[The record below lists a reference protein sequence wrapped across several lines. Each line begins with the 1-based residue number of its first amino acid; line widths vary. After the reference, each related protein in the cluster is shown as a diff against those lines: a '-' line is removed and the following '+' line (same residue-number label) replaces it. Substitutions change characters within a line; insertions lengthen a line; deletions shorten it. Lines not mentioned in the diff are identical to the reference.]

1 MPEKA
6 LSQFVKRVYVENEVY
21 DEVYFNFLKLFKDCS
36 PWHEYFKVVTVQ
48 HDINKG
54 WYYHRAIGNPTVDP
68 SIKLCNFTD
77 ASKLSFEKRHDWESI
92 LDIFTREKKPS
103 TLLKLNKWNNVKGTD
118 EKISYDYFGME
129 VFKNIN
135 VAKHQG
141 ISDVKC
147 PDINRFMPPI
157 RDNVYYIQDKWQ
169 YADKITKG
177 SGIPIEDVL
186 FIFDAAYKSK
196 ITLI

>member
-36 PWHEYFKVVTVQ
+36 PWHECFKVVTVQ

-77 ASKLSFEKRHDWESI
+77 ARKLSFAKWHDGEPI
-92 LDIFTREKKPS
+92 LDMFTREKKPS
-103 TLLKLNKWNNVKGTD
+103 TLLKLNKWNSVKETD

-135 VAKHQG
+135 VAKYQG
-141 ISDVKC
+141 ISGVKC
-147 PDINRFMPPI
+147 PDVNKFIPPI

-169 YADKITKG
+169 YVDNITKG
-177 SGIPIEDVL
+177 SGIPIEDLL
-186 FIFDAAYKSK
+186 FIFDTAYKSK
-196 ITLI
+196 ITLL